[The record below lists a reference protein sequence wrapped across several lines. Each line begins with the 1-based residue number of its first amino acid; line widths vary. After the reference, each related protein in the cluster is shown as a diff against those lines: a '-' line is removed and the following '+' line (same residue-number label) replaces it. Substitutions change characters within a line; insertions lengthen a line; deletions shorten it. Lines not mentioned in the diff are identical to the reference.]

1 MSQLFSKKAK
11 ADTELPPQPPT
22 IEQIVEDLEA
32 AKPDDIVFTTDIGL
46 VDVDR
51 AVQQDLCD
59 IDCSLRKRF
68 QQTGNKNNTQN
79 LDSEN
84 ENNEVTPEHQKL
96 DDLYEKVIEYNQNVE
111 KLISLHQTLPKAL
124 QNLSQLREELEEDK
138 NRVGDTYKE
147 AVKLYKEVNDQE
159 EGNNK

>member
-1 MSQLFSKKAK
+1 MSHLFSKKAK

-46 VDVDR
+46 VDVDK
-51 AVQQDLCD
+51 AIQQDLCE

-68 QQTGNKNNTQN
+68 QQTGKKNNTQD

-84 ENNEVTPEHQKL
+84 ENEVTPEHQKL

-111 KLISLHQTLPKAL
+111 KLISLHHTLPKAL

-147 AVKLYKEVNDQE
+147 AVKLYKEVNAQ
-159 EGNNK
+159 EGNH